1 MRSSDDMQ
9 QTIKTNRNKRI
20 VCLGGGIGT
29 VNLIKGLKAHSDKVS
44 AIVSMADD
52 GGSGGRLRRLYN
64 ILPPGDI
71 ASCMAALMDNP
82 NPHMAKLLTYRFPGD
97 RYGKDHE
104 LPGHKLGNL
113 MLAAAT
119 DMTGSFTGAIAL
131 LKKLFKIKEAI
142 IPATSNP
149 VSITARTKDGYQI
162 QGEENI
168 DLGKFHGDKPLDE
181 VSLVPPNINASA
193 DAIKALKA
201 ADIIIA
207 GPGDLYTTILP
218 TLIIPEIKDFLMKQK
233 KPQIFIINV
242 ANKPFES
249 KDYTIKDFVNAV
261 EKHLGG
267 FPFQTVIAN
276 DNTSL
281 PLPQNLEFNYTYVGA
296 EYHNNGKYKLVTTD
310 LVDEKFPLYH
320 DSVKLAKAV
329 AEHI

>member
-1 MRSSDDMQ
+1 MANEL
-9 QTIKTNRNKRI
+9 KNKKI

-29 VNLIKGLKAHSDKVS
+29 VNLIKGLKLYSDKIS
-44 AIVSMADD
+44 AVVSMADD

-97 RYGKDHE
+97 RYSKDEE
-104 LPGHKLGNL
+104 LSGHKLGNL

-131 LKKLFKIKEAI
+131 LKKLFRIKEAI
-142 IPATSNP
+142 IPATSEP
-149 VSITARTKDGYQI
+149 VALTARTKDGHLI

-181 VSLVPPNINASA
+181 VHLVPKNITASPEA
-193 DAIKALKA
+193 LKALKA
-201 ADIIIA
+201 ADVIIV

-218 TLIIPEIKDFLMKQK
+218 CIIIPQIKDFLVKNKKQ
-233 KPQIFIINV
+233 QIFIVNV

-249 KDYTIKDFVNAV
+249 KDYAIKDFVNAV
-261 EKHLGG
+261 KK
-267 FPFQTVIAN
+267 AR
-276 DNTSL
+276 SL
-281 PLPQNLEFNYTYVGA
+281 F
-296 EYHNNGKYKLVTTD
+296 
-310 LVDEKFPLYH
+310 
-320 DSVKLAKAV
+320 
-329 AEHI
+329 

>member
-1 MRSSDDMQ
+1 MANEL
-9 QTIKTNRNKRI
+9 KNKKI

-29 VNLIKGLKAHSDKVS
+29 TNLIRGLKDYSDKVS

-82 NPHMAKLLTYRFPGD
+82 NPNMAKLLTYRFPGD
-97 RYGKDHE
+97 RYSKDEE
-104 LPGHKLGNL
+104 LAGHKLGNL

-131 LKKLFKIKEAI
+131 LKKLFRIKEAI
-142 IPATSNP
+142 IPATSDP
-149 VSITARTKDGYQI
+149 VAITARTKDGHVI

-181 VSLVPPNINASA
+181 VSLVPANTPASPEA
-193 DAIKALKA
+193 MKALKA
-201 ADIIIA
+201 ADVVVV
-207 GPGDLYTTILP
+207 GPGDLYTTVLP
-218 TLIIPEIKDFLMKQK
+218 CIIIPEIKTFLLNNK
-233 KPQIFIINV
+233 KPQFFIVNV

-249 KDYTIKDFVNAV
+249 KDYAIKDFVNAV

-267 FPFQTVIAN
+267 FPFSIVIAN
-276 DNTSL
+276 NNTKL
-281 PLPQNLEFNYTYVGA
+281 PLPKNLEFDYTYVGP
-296 EYHNNGKYKLVTTD
+296 EYHNGGKYELVSAD
-310 LVDEKFPLYH
+310 IVNDEFPLYH
-320 DSVKLAKAV
+320 DSAKLAKAV
-329 AEHI
+329 VEHI

>member
-1 MRSSDDMQ
+1 MDNEL
-9 QTIKTNRNKRI
+9 KNKKI

-29 VNLIKGLKAHSDKVS
+29 VNLIKGLKSYSDKIS
-44 AIVSMADD
+44 AVVSMADD

-82 NPHMAKLLTYRFPGD
+82 NPHMSKLLTYRFPGE
-97 RYGKDHE
+97 RYGKDEE
-104 LPGHKLGNL
+104 LSGHKLGNL

-119 DMTGSFTGAIAL
+119 DMTGSFTGAIDL
-131 LKKLFKIKEAI
+131 LKKLFRIKEAI
-142 IPATSNP
+142 IPATSEL
-149 VSITARTKDGYQI
+149 VSLTAKTKDGYQI

-181 VSLVPPNINASA
+181 VSLVPADIAASA
-193 DAIKALKA
+193 EAMKALKA
-201 ADIIIA
+201 ADVIIA

-218 TLIIPEIKDFLMKQK
+218 CLIIPQIKEYLLQSNKR
-233 KPQIFIINV
+233 QIFIINV

-249 KDYTIKDFVNAV
+249 KDYAIKDFVNAV

-281 PLPQNLEFNYTYVGA
+281 PLPKNLEFDYTFVGP
-296 EYHNNGKYKLVTTD
+296 EYHRDGKYELITTD
-310 LVDEKFPLYH
+310 LVDEEFPLYH
-320 DSVKLAKAV
+320 DSAKLAKVV

>member
-1 MRSSDDMQ
+1 MAHEL
-9 QTIKTNRNKRI
+9 KHKKI

-29 VNLIKGLKAHSDKVS
+29 VNLIKGLKAYSDKIS

-64 ILPPGDI
+64 ILPPGDV

-97 RYGKDHE
+97 RYAKDHE

-131 LKKLFKIKEAI
+131 LKKLFRIKEAI
-142 IPATSNP
+142 IPATSEP
-149 VSITARTKDGYQI
+149 VSLTAKTKDGREI

-181 VSLVPPNINASA
+181 VRLEPTNIAASP
-193 DAIKALKA
+193 DAMKALKA
-201 ADIIIA
+201 ADVIIV

-218 TLIIPEIKDFLMKQK
+218 SIIIPDIKNFLLKTK
-233 KPQIFIINV
+233 KPLIFIVNV

-249 KDYTIKDFVNAV
+249 KDYAIKDFVHAI

-267 FPFQTVIAN
+267 FPFQIVIAN
-276 DNTSL
+276 NKTSL
-281 PLPQNLEFNYTYVGA
+281 PLPKDLEFDYTYVGDT
-296 EYHNNGKYKLVTTD
+296 YHKNGSYKLVTAD
-310 LVDEKFPLYH
+310 IVNEEFPLYH
-320 DSVKLAKAV
+320 DSAKLAKAV

>member
-1 MRSSDDMQ
+1 MADGLKS
-9 QTIKTNRNKRI
+9 TLKGKRI

-29 VNLIKGLKAHSDKVS
+29 VNLIKGLKAYSDKVS

-64 ILPPGDI
+64 ILPPGDV

-82 NPHMAKLLTYRFPGD
+82 NPHMSKLLTYRFPGD
-97 RYGKDHE
+97 RYAKDHE

-142 IPATSNP
+142 IPATSEP
-149 VSITARTKDGYQI
+149 VGITARTKDGYQI

-181 VSLVPPNINASA
+181 VKLVPANIKASP
-193 DAIKALKA
+193 DAMKALKA
-201 ADIIIA
+201 ADVIIA

-218 TLIIPEIKDFLMKQK
+218 TLIIPEIKNFLLKQK
-233 KPQIFIINV
+233 KKQIFIVNV

-249 KDYTIKDFVNAV
+249 KGYAIKDFVNAI
-261 EKHLGG
+261 EKHMGG
-267 FPFQTVIAN
+267 FPFQIVIAN
-276 DNTSL
+276 DQTSL
-281 PLPQNLEFNYTYVGA
+281 PLPQNLEFDYTYVGSEFHDDA
-296 EYHNNGKYKLVTTD
+296 TYELVNSD
-310 LVDEKFPLYH
+310 IVDESFPLYH
-320 DSVKLAKAV
+320 DSSKLAKVV

>member
-1 MRSSDDMQ
+1 MTLDKL
-9 QTIKTNRNKRI
+9 TIKNKRI

-29 VNLIKGLKAHSDKVS
+29 VNLIRGLKAYSDKVS
-44 AIVSMADD
+44 AVVSMADD

-64 ILPPGDI
+64 ILPPGDV

-82 NPHMAKLLTYRFPGD
+82 NPHMSKLLTYRFPGD
-97 RYGKDHE
+97 RYAKDHE

-119 DMTGSFTGAIAL
+119 DMTGSFAGAIDL
-131 LKKLFKIKEAI
+131 LKELFRIKEAI
-142 IPATSNP
+142 IPATSDP
-149 VSITARTKDGYQI
+149 VTITARTKDGYQI

-181 VSLVPPNINASA
+181 VSLIPQNIKASE
-193 DAIKALKA
+193 DAMKALKA
-201 ADIIIA
+201 ADIVIA

-218 TLIIPEIKDFLMKQK
+218 TLIIPDIKNFLLKQK
-233 KPQIFIINV
+233 KNQIFIVNV

-249 KDYTIKDFVNAV
+249 KGYAIKDFVNAI

-276 DNTSL
+276 NNTAL
-281 PLPQNLEFNYTYVGA
+281 PLPQDLEFDYTYVGP
-296 EYHNNGKYKLVTTD
+296 EYHKEGQYKLVTAD

-320 DSVKLAKAV
+320 DSTKLAKAV
-329 AEHI
+329 AERI